1 MNSSC
6 FPCFAGFGW
15 VGGFSLLCVFQFL
28 RWNFPHCFPG
38 LGGWA
43 AAERATIK
51 EGGRIISRL
60 LFRLPPARQQNN
72 KEIQSLE
79 LIQIE
84 TKQQQELVVAPIA
97 TISYYI
103 YITACT
109 AMRC

>member
-1 MNSSC
+1 MQYYQLANNIIPSNSLNEFFLFSMFC
-6 FPCFAGFGW
+6 RVW

-60 LFRLPPARQQNN
+60 LLRLPPARQQNN

-79 LIQIE
+79 
-84 TKQQQELVVAPIA
+84 
-97 TISYYI
+97 
-103 YITACT
+103 
-109 AMRC
+109 